1 MSDGGGR
8 VDQVAKKPTSLLI
21 TAQQIARFEV
31 VIVAADNK
39 AL

>member
-1 MSDGGGR
+1 MSNGGGR
-8 VDQVAKKPTSLLI
+8 VDQVAKKATSPLI